1 MKKEKNYRP
10 NVAAVV
16 VSSQYPSRCDVL
28 IASRVG
34 LKKPSWQFPQGGV
47 DKGEDIKTALLR
59 ELKEEIGTND
69 IEIIAKYPKRVSYN
83 FPDKIKYKMG
93 NYDGQI
99 QDYFLVRLNSGAKV
113 DINTPKPEFSKYKF
127 VPYKDIFKH
136 VVKFKRT
143 AYKEVLDYFQKE
155 GYL

>member
-1 MKKEKNYRP
+1 
-10 NVAAVV
+10 
-16 VSSQYPSRCDVL
+16 
-28 IASRVG
+28 
-34 LKKPSWQFPQGGV
+34 
-47 DKGEDIKTALLR
+47 
-59 ELKEEIGTND
+59 
-69 IEIIAKYPKRVSYN
+69 
-83 FPDKIKYKMG
+83 MG